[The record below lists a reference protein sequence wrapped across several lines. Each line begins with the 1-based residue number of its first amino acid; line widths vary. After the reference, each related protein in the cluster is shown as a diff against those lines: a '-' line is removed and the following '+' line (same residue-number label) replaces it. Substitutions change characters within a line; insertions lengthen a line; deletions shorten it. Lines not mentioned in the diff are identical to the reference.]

1 MVPISAGHPVR
12 GPKWFLELDARYYYN
27 QRRVV
32 GGVVDYI
39 KLGNKSWTLNN
50 LDFKVL
56 LHKFYTSKWSANLIN

>member
-1 MVPISAGHPVR
+1 VRTDFFAPSFLCRTIIVVMVPISAGHPVR

-39 KLGNKSWTLNN
+39 KLGNKS
-50 LDFKVL
+50 
-56 LHKFYTSKWSANLIN
+56 

>member
-39 KLGNKSWTLNN
+39 KLGNKS
-50 LDFKVL
+50 
-56 LHKFYTSKWSANLIN
+56 